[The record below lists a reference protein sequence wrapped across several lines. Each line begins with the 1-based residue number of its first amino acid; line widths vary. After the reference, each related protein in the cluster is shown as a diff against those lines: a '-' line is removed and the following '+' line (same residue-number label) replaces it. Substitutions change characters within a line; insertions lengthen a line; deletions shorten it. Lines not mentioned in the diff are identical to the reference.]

1 MEEIQSGGSS
11 AASALGNCSAETASG
26 RVAECGSLSILSGGM
41 AMRRREFISAAR
53 RRGRWWRVR
62 SSQRRGAFGKS
73 GRLTLS
79 IIK

>member
-1 MEEIQSGGSS
+1 
-11 AASALGNCSAETASG
+11 
-26 RVAECGSLSILSGGM
+26 VAECGSLGILSGGM